1 MLIKKLRW
9 TVKRHPFLYKTRFW
23 LLSHNAEEDA
33 IQGNSYNVWNKKE
46 DIPRCFYEVNAQV
59 FKQGR
64 PRSDFELIKQLVSW
78 LNAHTRM
85 GPGLSEPSDKVLKTM
100 LYEKGGVC
108 SDMVQIFNNFCVIN
122 NIQVREWGTTST
134 PFNKDNGGH
143 SFNEVFIKEWQ
154 KWVLIDP
161 SWGLLFYDDNK
172 VPLSVIELFQ
182 KVRTA
187 QTVSYNSF
195 IKDKH
200 LEASQVFKNYLNA
213 DITPFLICGYRNKVY
228 DAYLRMTRPFIPVFI
243 VHFVVYVLGKSYH
256 YKFPMDDYRNIFN

>member
-1 MLIKKLRW
+1 MLINNIRW
-9 TVKRHPFLYKTRFW
+9 TIKRHPFLYITRFK
-23 LLSHNAEEDA
+23 LLSKNATEED
-33 IQGNSYNVWNKKE
+33 IQEVSYNACNSKE
-46 DIPRCFYEVNAQV
+46 DVPKCYYEVNKQI
-59 FKQGR
+59 FKQGT
-64 PRSDFELIKQLVSW
+64 PKSDLELIKQLVSW
-78 LNAHTRM
+78 LYAHTRM
-85 GPGLSEPSDKVLKTM
+85 GPGLSEPSDKDLRTM

-108 SDMVQIFNNFCVIN
+108 SDMVQVFNNFCLIN
-122 NIQVREWGTTST
+122 NIQVREWRTTSA
-134 PFNKDNGGH
+134 PFNPQNGGH
-143 SFNEVFIKEWQ
+143 SFNEVYITELQ

-161 SWGLLFYDDNK
+161 SWGLLFYDENK

-200 LEASQVFKNYLNA
+200 LETSQVFKNYLNA

-243 VHFVVYVLGKSYH
+243 VHFMVYVLGKSYH
-256 YKFPMDDYRNIFN
+256 YKFPLDDYRNIFN